1 MAIAVLH
8 NVVLLLLKNLFYIMA
23 KATSPAKKAA
33 TKTTEPAEGTLVI
46 NKEFEPLIQQNS
58 GLLKSTVYAQAYA
71 PYMDKVTELSKVLTE
86 INAEDPSPA
95 DVIKAR
101 DARLALVRNRT
112 ATNKKKDEDKK
123 DLLAEGSFIQSL
135 NNLVES
141 RSKMIEADFEKIEKH
156 AELKEK
162 ERRDKL
168 KAERLEVLSEFPE
181 LETGYYDL
189 GTMSDD
195 AFNGLVAG
203 QRALAKQK
211 QQEEEERLENE
222 RIENERLEK
231 ERQDREAEN
240 EKIRKQ
246 NELQGA
252 RLAEL
257 LPYNPYGGRVDM
269 LTLWALDEK
278 DYKKILK
285 EKKAAFDKAEKDRLQ
300 AEADKEAEEKQKRE
314 DLDKKVKGYV
324 ARLIKEG
331 FEVISDIPT
340 IKDPYSDSKYTIPRN
355 VLEAYTDD
363 TFQQALENIQ
373 FKIKESKAAK
383 EEQDA
388 KDAAEKLAKS
398 SDKEKITTAVN
409 GMNMP
414 VIVIKGKRSKEVWDE
429 INAKF
434 NGFKNWAVK
443 QADQM

>member
-1 MAIAVLH
+1 
-8 NVVLLLLKNLFYIMA
+8 
-23 KATSPAKKAA
+23 
-33 TKTTEPAEGTLVI
+33 
-46 NKEFEPLIQQNS
+46 
-58 GLLKSTVYAQAYA
+58 
-71 PYMDKVTELSKVLTE
+71 
-86 INAEDPSPA
+86 
-95 DVIKAR
+95 
-101 DARLALVRNRT
+101 
-112 ATNKKKDEDKK
+112 
-123 DLLAEGSFIQSL
+123 
-135 NNLVES
+135 
-141 RSKMIEADFEKIEKH
+141 
-156 AELKEK
+156 
-162 ERRDKL
+162 
-168 KAERLEVLSEFPE
+168 
-181 LETGYYDL
+181 
-189 GTMSDD
+189 
-195 AFNGLVAG
+195 LVAG